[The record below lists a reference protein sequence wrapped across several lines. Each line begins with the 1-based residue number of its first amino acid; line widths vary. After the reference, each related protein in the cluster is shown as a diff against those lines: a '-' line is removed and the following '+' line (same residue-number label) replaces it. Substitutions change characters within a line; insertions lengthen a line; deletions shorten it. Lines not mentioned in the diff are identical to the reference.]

1 MVKGDLVLDFKKQN
15 SRFVALKNVILEEL
29 DFFVIGFDT
38 IDT

>member
-1 MVKGDLVLDFKKQN
+1 VAKGDLVLDFKKQN

-29 DFFVIGFDT
+29 NLMAIGFDT